1 MAELTAL
8 DVARYPLPGANV
20 PTSIAFSPD
29 GRWISFL
36 WSPEHSLRRD
46 LFVLDSETGE
56 RRQVLGATG
65 GVTEEDLS
73 LEERLR
79 RERARDLG
87 QGVTSATW
95 AKERNR
101 LLVPRADGLHV
112 LDGPDFIDRL
122 AVPAGVADAAG
133 DGAAPMLDPQL
144 APDGSMVAFVQDDE
158 VMVCE
163 LDGVSPAPRQI
174 TSGARGTGK
183 TNGLAEFVAQEEMD
197 RSHGFWWS
205 PDGRYI
211 AFTEVDETH
220 IPIYRIVHQ
229 GSDAVGDGA
238 QEDHRYPFAGAD
250 NAKVRLGV
258 VAIEG
263 NGGDPVWADLGSDW
277 EYLGRV
283 DWLASELVAV
293 QVENREQTRLELMAV
308 DAGTGAARPLLT
320 EDSDVWI
327 NLHDVVRPLGNGETF
342 LWASEREGYR
352 HLEIRT
358 MADGSRVR
366 TLTDGDWLVER
377 VVSVDD
383 ERVWFSATKDGA
395 LHRHLYEVAIAGGE
409 IRRVTEGNGSHGTA
423 IDAGRNR
430 FVDVHSSLSAAP
442 TATIRRLDNGAFER
456 PLLDDEAAR
465 DPRVESLGLRPPD
478 LTTVATDDGVDLDV
492 LVYAPDGPGPF
503 PTIVSVYGGP
513 HAQQVLDG
521 WGATV
526 ALRRQWLRSLGFLV
540 VVADNRGAAGRGLA
554 FEGAIRWNLG
564 DVEVRDQVAVVR
576 ELTRRGLVDPDRVGI
591 NGWSYGGYMSAL
603 CLAKEPGVFKAAVAG
618 APVTDWDGYDT
629 HYTERYMGTPS
640 ANPDGYARSRVMAH
654 VDGLRDRHLM
664 LIHGLID
671 ENVHFRH
678 SARLIES
685 MIQARIPYEL
695 FLLPEERHSPR
706 TEADRVYL
714 EERIRD
720 FFVEHLQPTN

>member
-1 MAELTAL
+1 LAELTAL

-20 PTSIAFSPD
+20 PTSITFSPD

-46 LFVLDSETGE
+46 LFVFDTETGE
-56 RRQVLGATG
+56 RRQLLGATG
-65 GVTEEDLS
+65 GVTEEHLS

-79 RERARDLG
+79 RERSRDLG

-95 AKERNR
+95 AKECNR

-122 AVPAGVADAAG
+122 AVPAD

-144 APDGSMVAFVQDDE
+144 SPDGSMVAFVQDDE
-158 VMVCE
+158 VMVGE
-163 LDGVSPAPRQI
+163 LDDVSPAPRQV
-174 TSGARGTGK
+174 TSGARGTGR
-183 TNGLAEFVAQEEMD
+183 THGLAEYVAQEEMG

-205 PDGRYI
+205 TDGRRI

-229 GSDAVGDGA
+229 GSDAVGEGA

-258 VAIEG
+258 VVVDNEFAE
-263 NGGDPVWADLGSDW
+263 PVWADLGSDW
-277 EYLGRV
+277 EYLARV
-283 DWLASELVAV
+283 DWLSPDVVAV
-293 QVENREQTRLELMAV
+293 QIEDREQTRLDLAAV
-308 DAGTGAARPLLT
+308 DAATGESRPLLT
-320 EDSDVWI
+320 EESDVWI
-327 NLHDVVRPLGNGETF
+327 NLHDTFRPLGGGETF
-342 LWASEREGYR
+342 LWASERKGYR
-352 HLEIRT
+352 HLEVRNT
-358 MADGSRVR
+358 TDGSLARQ
-366 TLTDGDWLVER
+366 LTGGDWLVER
-377 VVSVDD
+377 LVAVDD
-383 ERVWFSATKDGA
+383 ERVWFTATKDGA
-395 LHRHLYEVAIAGGE
+395 LHRHLYEVPIAGGE
-409 IRRVTEGNGSHGTA
+409 IRRVTEGNGLHGTA
-423 IDAGRNR
+423 IHADSNR
-430 FVDVHSSLSAAP
+430 FIDVHSTLSKAP
-442 TATIRRLDNGAFER
+442 EATIRRLDNGAFER

-465 DPRVESLGLRPPD
+465 DPRVESLDLRPPE
-478 LTTVATDDGVDLDV
+478 LTTVTTDDGVDLDV

-503 PTIVSVYGGP
+503 PAIVSVYGGP
-513 HAQQVLDG
+513 HAQQVSNG
-521 WGATV
+521 WGPTV

-629 HYTERYMGTPS
+629 YYTERYMGTPAS
-640 ANPDGYARSRVMAH
+640 NPDGYARSRVMAH

-678 SARLIES
+678 SARLIEA

-695 FLLPEERHSPR
+695 FLLPSERHSPR
-706 TEADRVYL
+706 AEADRVYL

-720 FFVEHLQPTN
+720 FFVEHLELED